1 MQPGRDSA
9 TPCLTK
15 SRRKRLRGYRALH
28 ACHRQNRHHDRSHP
42 PYIGANK
49 IRIENLRFP
58 GFYPEDS
65 SCIVADLVVLFPLKA
80 LSSGG
85 KSLAAGTAMGE
96 YEFRSRPAW
105 CYPARTS

>member
-1 MQPGRDSA
+1 MLPRRDTV

-15 SRRKRLRGYRALH
+15 SRRKRLRGYRALD
-28 ACHRQNRHHDRSHP
+28 ARHRQNRHRDHSHP

-49 IRIENLRFP
+49 IRIENLCFP

-85 KSLAAGTAMGE
+85 ESLVAGTATGG